1 MCNPNRGSDNWQPGP
16 SEITTKLRVTPSL
29 LRLTWLG
36 HALYYHDKN
45 GWSYIIKLK
54 DIETEKKKL
63 ELNSKVIT
71 KPCRDGSKIRELL
84 VERLMNNEDYAVIKI
99 PHKDGEKLNVGN
111 PLSKTFL
118 AKIEEG
124 ILGSNPKRSAD
135 LALQLYSAISYWEN
149 NEKRIK

>member
-1 MCNPNRGSDNWQPGP
+1 MCDPGHGSENWQPGP
-16 SEITTKLRVTPSL
+16 CQITTKLRVTPSL
-29 LRLTWLG
+29 LRLTWHG
-36 HALYYHDKN
+36 HPLYYHEEK
-45 GWSYIIKLK
+45 GWSYIINHTE
-54 DIETEKKKL
+54 IEKQNKKL
-63 ELNSKVIT
+63 EEKNKVIK
-71 KPCRDGSKIRELL
+71 KPCRSKKKVKELL
-84 VERLMNNEDYAVIKI
+84 IEKLINDQEYAVIKI

-124 ILGSNPKRSAD
+124 ILGSIPKRSAD